1 MRAFTP
7 FLKSMSLDKNTRK
20 HIALIV
26 GAAAVVTGA
35 STVLAYASHFEKT
48 AQHMSI
54 LRGQQWVDELLEGHP
69 ARFKN
74 EMGMSKLVFNRLLEV
89 LEEDG
94 GLKDS
99 WYVSSQEQLAI
110 SSTLRTGCYLI
121 VACKNASSTVRI
133 QSQSE
138 P

>member
-1 MRAFTP
+1 
-7 FLKSMSLDKNTRK
+7 MSLDENTRK
-20 HIALIV
+20 RIALIV
-26 GAAAVVTGA
+26 GAAAVIAGA
-35 STVLAYASHFEKT
+35 STVLAYAARFEKT
-48 AQHMSI
+48 AQHTSV

-99 WYVSSQEQLAI
+99 RYVSSQEQLAI
-110 SSTLRTGCYLI
+110 FLHFAHRALSNRGLQERFQRSADTI
-121 VACKNASSTVRI
+121 SK
-133 QSQSE
+133 
-138 P
+138 